1 MRPEVSTVLPPA
13 PARGPD
19 DALPAVLC
27 RGVSKRFYRYQHRTR
42 SMRELFIRSALR
54 RPVHVRHPEFML
66 QGLDLR
72 IERGESV
79 ALIGRNGSGKSTA
92 LRLIA
97 GIYAPTEG
105 VIEVRGRSAAVI
117 ELGVGFHEELTGV
130 ENVLLYGSVMGIRRK
145 DILERLPEVMA
156 FADIGDLIDEPV
168 RIYSSGTKARLA
180 FAVAAVC
187 VRPDILLLDEV
198 LAVGDQGFRAR
209 CETRMIE
216 FHRGGGTLIV
226 VTHDLESVRH
236 LCTRAIWL
244 QAGRVR
250 MDGPIDE
257 VFESYLGSF

>member
-1 MRPEVSTVLPPA
+1 MRVDPSLA
-13 PARGPD
+13 AAAGRSAD

-27 RGVSKRFYRYQHRTR
+27 SGVSKRFYRYEHRTR
-42 SMRELFIRSALR
+42 TLRELFIRSVLR
-54 RPVHVRHPEFML
+54 RPINERRAEFML

-72 IERGESV
+72 IAHGEAV

-97 GIYAPTEG
+97 GIYPPSEG
-105 VIEVRGRSAAVI
+105 TIEVRGRSAAVI

-145 DILERLPEVMA
+145 DILERLPEVMD
-156 FADIGDLIDEPV
+156 FAEIGGLIDEPV

-187 VRPDILLLDEV
+187 VRPDLLLLDEV

-209 CETRMIE
+209 CEKRMID
-216 FHRGGGTLIV
+216 FHRSGGTMIV

-236 LCTRAIWL
+236 LCSRAIWL
-244 QAGRVR
+244 ENGRMR
-250 MDGPIDE
+250 MDGPIE
-257 VFESYLGSF
+257 PVFEAYLGSF

>member
-1 MRPEVSTVLPPA
+1 MSVDPSVA
-13 PARGPD
+13 PAAYRSAD
-19 DALPAVLC
+19 VAMPAVVC
-27 RGVSKRFYRYQHRTR
+27 SGVSKRFYRYQHRTR
-42 SMRELFIRSALR
+42 TLRELFIRSVLR
-54 RPVHVRHPEFML
+54 RPIHERHTEFML

-72 IERGESV
+72 VAHGEAV

-97 GIYAPTEG
+97 GIYAPSEG
-105 VIEVRGRSAAVI
+105 MIEVRGRSAAVI

-145 DILERLPEVMA
+145 DILERLPEVMD
-156 FADIGDLIDEPV
+156 FAEIGDLIDEPV

-198 LAVGDQGFRAR
+198 LAVGDAGFRAR
-209 CETRMIE
+209 CEKRMID
-216 FHRGGGTLIV
+216 FHRAGGTLIV

-236 LCTRAIWL
+236 LCSRAVWL
-244 QAGRVR
+244 ENGRMR
-250 MDGPIDE
+250 MDGAIEP
-257 VFESYLGSF
+257 VFEAYLASF